1 MSSALGKLQ
10 GCSLRGPHQ
19 FDMKALA
26 SSEQLFVTQRVSRVV
41 VIKVADT
48 AEMVTATTN
57 PTQVATRK
65 MKSSTKIPRTKPDHP
80 RTSEMVRNAIITL
93 KDRGGSSVQAIKK
106 FIAANYQLDS
116 EKISP
121 FIKRYLKKAVASGLL
136 VQTKG
141 KGACG
146 SFRLAAVKKGKAAMP
161 TAPARGRAASEWN
174 VKKQTVVKGTK
185 APRKAALNS
194 AEKKRAAKAKK
205 SPSKAKKM
213 NKVPTKQP
221 KAPRPKTA
229 AKPKTPKKT
238 IPKKK

>member
-1 MSSALGKLQ
+1 
-10 GCSLRGPHQ
+10 
-19 FDMKALA
+19 MKALA

-41 VIKVADT
+41 VADT

-57 PTQVATRK
+57 PAHVATRK
-65 MKSSTKIPRTKPDHP
+65 MKSSTKIPRNKPVNP

-106 FIAANYQLDS
+106 FIASNYQLDA

-146 SFRLAAVKKGKAAMP
+146 SFRLAAVKNGKAATP

-174 VKKQTVVKGTK
+174 VKKQSAVKRTK
-185 APRKAALNS
+185 APRKAALKS
-194 AEKKRAAKAKK
+194 EEKKRAAMAKK

-213 NKVPTKQP
+213 NKVPTKQS
-221 KAPRPKTA
+221 KAPRPKSA
-229 AKPKTPKKT
+229 AKPKAPKKT